1 MIITTTTILYVA
13 GIIACATLMMY
24 IIRRG
29 LQIKMI
35 RCAQLYNFYRV
46 YGDHKE
52 ADKYRSCYL
61 LYEKV
66 TNLLFGRSYR
76 SRRYGY
82 GHTIETGYP
91 SKKR

>member
-1 MIITTTTILYVA
+1 MTTTILYVV
-13 GIIACATLMMY
+13 GIIACAILIMY
-24 IIRRG
+24 IICRA
-29 LQIKMI
+29 LQLKMT

-46 YGDHKE
+46 HGDHKE
-52 ADKYRSCYL
+52 ADKYRSRYL

-82 GHTIETGYP
+82 GHIIETGYP
-91 SKKR
+91 SQKR

>member
-1 MIITTTTILYVA
+1 MTTTILYVA

-35 RCAQLYNFYRV
+35 RRAQLYNFYRV
-46 YGDHKE
+46 HGDHQE
-52 ADKYRSCYL
+52 AGKYRSRYL
-61 LYEKV
+61 LYEQV

-76 SRRYGY
+76 SRRY
-82 GHTIETGYP
+82 
-91 SKKR
+91 